1 MYGKDIRPP
10 GASANSFATRT
21 RPTGH
26 AGSDRRPGCATRSL
40 ERRKK
45 RYVRGELL
53 AERAAVAYLKAH
65 ATGITAGR
73 AFDEMDVAQ
82 AELRRAKRRLEQAEC
97 RLAKAAGLGVTS
109 LRTAPDVRPAAE
121 DRRPMFS
128 PKTLAS
134 YLAISE
140 RKVRQMIADRE
151 IVSYRVAGQRR
162 IKPEDVDAYLDHR
175 REGRA

>member
-1 MYGKDIRPP
+1 M
-10 GASANSFATRT
+10 T
-21 RPTGH
+21 
-26 AGSDRRPGCATRSL
+26 
-40 ERRKK
+40 
-45 RYVRGELL
+45 LL
-53 AERAAVAYLKAH
+53 RAA
-65 ATGITAGR
+65 R
-73 AFDEMDVAQ
+73 DV
-82 AELRRAKRRLEQAEC
+82 
-97 RLAKAAGLGVTS
+97 RLAG
-109 LRTAPDVRPAAE
+109 E

-128 PKTLAS
+128 PKTLAA